1 MRVKEVVAHVVFF
14 PARNSEERAAV
25 RMKRILDDEVIGLEV
40 EAVEN
45 HLVEENAFAGD
56 EDRAGHGQ
64 GAARAEVFVEED

>member
-1 MRVKEVVAHVVFF
+1 MRLEEVFAQVVFF
-14 PARNSEERAAV
+14 PARNSEQRAAL
-25 RMKRILDDEVIGLEV
+25 RKKRVLDDEVVGLEV

-64 GAARAEVFVEED
+64 GAARAEVFVEEH